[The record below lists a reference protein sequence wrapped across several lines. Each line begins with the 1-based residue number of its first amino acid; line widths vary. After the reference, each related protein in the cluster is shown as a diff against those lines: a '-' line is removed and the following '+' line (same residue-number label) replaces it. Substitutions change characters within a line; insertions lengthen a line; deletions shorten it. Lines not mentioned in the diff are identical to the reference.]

1 MFGKLVGPD
10 IAEMVQQRQ
19 FAQLRS
25 ALLRLTPPTVAE
37 IFEDLSP
44 EDIGVIFRLLP
55 REFAA
60 DIFEYL
66 SFENQETLLHSL
78 GNEQVAAVLN
88 EMAPDDRTA
97 LLEELPGSVTKRLL
111 ALLAPN
117 ERKVA
122 TELLGYPPKS
132 VGRLM
137 TPDYVAVSPDWT
149 VGEVMEHIR
158 KVGRDKETLN
168 VIYVVDEKGHLID
181 DIRLREL
188 VLWDPHTPLKERMNR
203 EYITLRA
210 DQDQEEAV
218 QAFKEYDR
226 VALPVVD
233 SSGVLLGIVTVDDVL
248 DVQEEVF
255 TEATQRMGAVEVLD
269 APYMAV
275 GLPTLIRKRAGWL
288 SILFVGEMFTQTAMG
303 RFEDE
308 IKSAVVLS
316 LFVPLIIS
324 SGGNS
329 GSQASSL
336 IVRALALGDVRLQD
350 WWRVLVREWISGL
363 ALGTVLGTI
372 VLLRILIWQMLGWD
386 YGPHY
391 VLLAMTVAFSVLGV
405 VIFGTF
411 AGAMLPIVLRRVG
424 LDPATSSAPFVATLV
439 DVTGIIIY
447 FSIAALMLRG
457 TLL

>member
-25 ALLRLTPPTVAE
+25 ALLGLKPPTVAE

-78 GNEQVAAVLN
+78 GNEQVATVLN
-88 EMAPDDRTA
+88 AMAPDDRTA
-97 LLEELPGSVTKRLL
+97 LLEELPGSITKRLL
-111 ALLAPN
+111 ALLTPD

-122 TELLGYPPKS
+122 TELLGYHPKS

-137 TPDYVAVSPDWT
+137 TPEFVAVSPEWT
-149 VGEVMEHIR
+149 VGQVMDHIR

-168 VIYVVDEKGHLID
+168 VIYVLDHKGYLID

-188 VLWDPHTPLKERMNR
+188 VLWDPQTPLSEKMNR
-203 EYITLRA
+203 EFIALRA

-218 QAFKEYDR
+218 KAFKEYDR

-233 SSGVLLGIVTVDDVL
+233 SSGFLVGIVTVDDIL
-248 DVQEEVF
+248 DIQEEEV
-255 TEATQRMGAVEVLD
+255 TEDIQKMGAVEVLD

-275 GLPTLIRKRAGWL
+275 GLPTMIRKRAGWL

-303 RFEDE
+303 KFQDE
-308 IKSAVVLS
+308 LERAVVLS
-316 LFVPLIIS
+316 LFLPLIIS

-336 IVRALALGDVRLQD
+336 LVRALALGDVRLRD
-350 WWRVLVREWISGL
+350 WWRVLVRELTSGL
-363 ALGTVLGTI
+363 ALGAVLGTI
-372 VLLRILIWQMLGWD
+372 VLIRILVWQALGWD

-391 VLLAMTVAFSVLGV
+391 MILALTVSFSVIGV
-405 VIFGTF
+405 VMYGTLM
-411 AGAMLPIVLRRVG
+411 GAMLPLVLRRVG

-447 FSIAALMLRG
+447 FTIAALMLRG